1 MRKRVRKALCWV
13 MSLLLC
19 WELVPA
25 SALAYPQPQVVE
37 GTYAY
42 ETVESGGSSRSEPF
56 TFREDCF
63 MRSSFLG
70 CTHLP
75 DLSAQAVLA
84 SRVWFG
90 ESGDPYGDAVD
101 DMDRNVKNALTAMG
115 FSDVEGNQY
124 YHSDSLPDSAGVVVG
139 HRALLVGNK
148 EYTLL
153 VICNRG
159 DGYKREWLGSFTV
172 GSGNMCQGFK
182 DARDEV
188 LRFVKNYVTAHGITG
203 NVKVWTT
210 GHSRGG
216 TIASMVGGFFAGGG
230 AAYLGKGI
238 SIAPEDVYCYAFAS
252 ASSVKTGTPK
262 AEELSVSAARGG
274 AYEGRDTPG
283 DAYVSTAEG
292 VLDPQDASV
301 YGGIRNY
308 VRKDDI
314 VSMLPPSSWGF
325 ERYGEDCLVGGGIAK
340 VEDVLNEL
348 ASISGS
354 AYDLY
359 ANGGDPERYE
369 PVVLDVLNLDL
380 NNLDVKSLP
389 FVSAGETGDQGL
401 VQFLLRRVE
410 GLGKDAPTNADFVS
424 RGNEDAIKAALGT
437 YLLTNDKVIDGGFA
451 GVYEQGPKSSLIKAA
466 VFGYLSYASE
476 ELMAQGRAANEAEA
490 TSIVLNDLLS
500 YANDSPVEIKTAE
513 ELLVFLGQFFTAHED
528 TPLAQSL
535 FDTIAN
541 AIPDNYVDIV
551 IALPQAWGHSNYDL
565 ASGQSEDQADLVQSQ
580 SEEQIV
586 VVDEDDQGT
595 LDDSLQITETREEQA
610 AQIAEVLGATIDNL
624 LNGQGDSDASLA
636 AQDGEDAQKR
646 QKLRQAVVTILKD
659 LASET
664 YGGTERML
672 LYLALPALLKVSVYV
687 SAGTSLTDLL
697 QGLLPLAMKKS
708 DTEEFASFVEA
719 YNTLFAESIQ
729 EVKPIFIE
737 GAKNA
742 YNDSYADELGG
753 YLDMLA
759 THPIQTRN
767 VLLNMLYGLDG
778 YDTAYGIAAISTL
791 VKNINIIPSMH
802 VAWHFAAWMRA
813 ERKAANEGAHAVYQ
827 PVSVS
832 VASKAM
838 GTASA
843 NVSEE
848 LPGTKVALTAKPKT
862 GYTFAG
868 WKVVSPAKLKITKN
882 SFVMPESAVAVRADF
897 KANAYNVVFKANGG
911 KGSMKKQDFA
921 YGTKKA
927 LAANAFTRNSYS
939 FVGWNTKANGSGK
952 AYKNKQSVKNLSSK
966 NGASVTLYAQWKK
979 ETTTTATINASAY
992 IQNKDW
998 LLMGTKNGV
1007 LGTTGKSL
1015 RLEALR
1021 LSASSS
1027 IAGGVEYRSHLQG
1040 SGWEKAWVR
1049 DGATSGTVDEGRRLE
1064 AVQIRLYGKMKK
1076 EFDVYYRVHSRR
1088 YGWMAWAKNGEKA
1101 GTQGM
1106 SRRAEAVQIALLKKG
1121 SKAPGKTYKG
1131 ITQTY
1136 AKTFVKK

>member
-1 MRKRVRKALCWV
+1 
-13 MSLLLC
+13 
-19 WELVPA
+19 
-25 SALAYPQPQVVE
+25 
-37 GTYAY
+37 
-42 ETVESGGSSRSEPF
+42 
-56 TFREDCF
+56 
-63 MRSSFLG
+63 
-70 CTHLP
+70 
-75 DLSAQAVLA
+75 
-84 SRVWFG
+84 
-90 ESGDPYGDAVD
+90 
-101 DMDRNVKNALTAMG
+101 
-115 FSDVEGNQY
+115 
-124 YHSDSLPDSAGVVVG
+124 
-139 HRALLVGNK
+139 
-148 EYTLL
+148 
-153 VICNRG
+153 
-159 DGYKREWLGSFTV
+159 
-172 GSGNMCQGFK
+172 MCQGFK

-188 LRFVKNYVTAHGITG
+188 LRFVRNYVASHGITG

-216 TIASMVGGFFAGGG
+216 TIANLVGGFFAGGG
-230 AAYLGKGI
+230 ATYLGEGV
-238 SIAPEDVYCYAFAS
+238 SIAPEDVYCYGFGNI
-252 ASSVKTGTPK
+252 SSVKTGTSK

-283 DAYVSTAEG
+283 EAYVSTAEG
-292 VLDPQDASV
+292 VLDPQNASV

-308 VRKDDI
+308 VCKDDLI
-314 VSMLPPSSWGF
+314 SMLPPSSWGF
-325 ERYGEDCLVGGGIAK
+325 VRYGKDCPVDGGVAKAEDM
-340 VEDVLNEL
+340 LNEL
-348 ASISGS
+348 VNISAST
-354 AYDLY
+354 YDLY
-359 ANGGDPERYE
+359 VHGGDPELYE
-369 PVVLDVLNLDL
+369 PVMLDVLNLDL
-380 NNLDVKSLP
+380 NELDVKNLP

-401 VQFLLRRVE
+401 VQFLRRRVD
-410 GLGKDAPTNADFVS
+410 GLGKGTPTNADYVS
-424 RGNEDAIKAALGT
+424 CENEDATKAAAGT
-437 YLLTNDKVIDGGFA
+437 FLLTNDKVIDGGFA

-500 YANDSPVEIKTAE
+500 YANGSPVEIKTAE

-708 DTEEFASFVEA
+708 DTEEFASYADA
-719 YNTLFAESIQ
+719 YATLLAESIQ
-729 EVKPIFIE
+729 EVKPALVE

-753 YLDMLA
+753 YLDTLA

-778 YDTAYGIAAISTL
+778 YDTAYGIATISTL

-802 VAWHFAAWMRA
+802 VAWHYAAWMRA
-813 ERKAANEGAHAVYQ
+813 ERKAANEEAHAVYQ

-832 VASKAM
+832 VSSKAM

-843 NVSEE
+843 NVYEE
-848 LPGTKVALTAKPKT
+848 LPGTKVKLTAKPKT
-862 GYTFAG
+862 GYSFAG
-868 WKVVSPAKLKITKN
+868 WKVLSPAKLKISKN
-882 SFVMPESAVAVRADF
+882 SFVMPGSAVSVRAKF
-897 KANAYNVVFKANGG
+897 KANEYDVVFKPNGG
-911 KGSMKKQDFA
+911 NGSVKKQHFA

-927 LAANAFTRNSYS
+927 LAANTFTRDGYT

-952 AYKNKQSVKNLSSK
+952 AYKNKQSVKNLASK
-966 NGASVTLYAQWKK
+966 DGAKVTLYAQWKK
-979 ETTTTATINASAY
+979 AATPAINASAY
-992 IQNKDW
+992 VQNKNW
-998 LLMGTKNGV
+998 LLMNTKNGV
-1007 LGTTGKSL
+1007 LGTAGKSL
-1015 RLEALR
+1015 RLEAIR
-1021 LSASSS
+1021 VRVTSS
-1027 IAGGVEYRSHLQG
+1027 ISGGVEYRSHLQG
-1040 SGWEKAWVR
+1040 SDWEKTWAR
-1049 DGATSGTVDEGRRLE
+1049 DGMTSGTTDESRRLE
-1064 AVQIRLYGKMKK
+1064 AVQIRLYGKMKNK
-1076 EFDVYYRVHSRR
+1076 YDVYYRVYASG

-1101 GTQGM
+1101 GAQGM
-1106 SRRAEAVQIALLKKG
+1106 KRRAEAVQIALVKKG

-1131 ITQTY
+1131 IAQAY
-1136 AKTFVKK
+1136 AKAFVKK